1 MARMPETSA
10 PAALPRILSGMQPT
24 SDSLHLGNYLGALV
38 NWVKLQDDFDAY
50 YFVADL
56 HALTVPTDPAVLRQ
70 RTRRD
75 GGPVPRR
82 RASTPSAPR
91 CSARATC
98 TEHAEL
104 GWVMNC
110 LTGDGEARRMTQFK
124 DKVAKGQNAN
134 VGLLTYPMLMAAD
147 ILMYDAAYVPVGED
161 QRQHLEITRD
171 LAERFNTRFGETL
184 VVPDAYIVKGSAK
197 IMDLQDPTSKMSKT
211 GSSPKGLI
219 DLMEDPARIAKNIR
233 SAVTDT
239 DGEVR
244 YDPETK
250 PGVSNLL
257 VIHSVLSGTP
267 VEELEASF
275 AGRATATSR
284 RRWPTSSSSASRRS
298 RSGWPSCSTTRPSS
312 TGSSPTAR
320 TGPARSPRR
329 RWLGCARPR
338 DCCPVLADR
347 ALTRCPTRCPPRAF
361 GRVAVVPTIG
371 VSIAIPSP
379 HAEMLQAK
387 RASFGDPLADS
398 IPTHVTLLPPTEVEG
413 DDLDAVVE
421 HLEARCGA
429 GTFVP
434 DGAARHRHLPAH
446 LAGRLRPG
454 LRRARRLRAARE
466 GRSAAVR

>member
-1 MARMPETSA
+1 
-10 PAALPRILSGMQPT
+10 MQPT
-24 SDSLHLGNYLGALV
+24 SDSLHLGNFLGALV

-56 HALTVPTDPAVLRQ
+56 HALTVPTDPEVLRH
-70 RTRRD
+70 RTRVTAAQYLAAGVDPTR
-75 GGPVPRR
+75 
-82 RASTPSAPR
+82 SAVF
-91 CSARATC
+91 CQSHV

-110 LTGDGEARRMTQFK
+110 LTADGEARRMTQFK

-219 DLMEDPARIAKNIR
+219 DLMQDPAKIAKNIR

-267 VEELEASF
+267 VEDVAASF
-275 AGRATATSR
+275 AGRGYGDLKKEVADVVVDRLT
-284 RRWPTSSSSASRRS
+284 PFQKQL
-298 RSGWPSCSTTRPSS
+298 GELI
-312 TGSSPTAR
+312 GD
-320 TGPARSPRR
+320 PAELDRI
-329 RWLGCARPR
+329 LADG
-338 DCCPVLADR
+338 ADR
-347 ALTRCPTRCPPRAF
+347 AREVAQRTMARVRAAA
-361 GRVAVVPTIG
+361 G
-371 VSIAIPSP
+371 
-379 HAEMLQAK
+379 
-387 RASFGDPLADS
+387 
-398 IPTHVTLLPPTEVEG
+398 LLPS
-413 DDLDAVVE
+413 
-421 HLEARCGA
+421 AR
-429 GTFVP
+429 
-434 DGAARHRHLPAH
+434 
-446 LAGRLRPG
+446 
-454 LRRARRLRAARE
+454 
-466 GRSAAVR
+466 